1 MDMQKKQPENTSI
14 VFYWVENLVGTGPRF
29 LFNML
34 LSVFGG
40 LMYSV
45 GTWDYPIMLAIFGVL
60 SPLIFT
66 LCLYSLIRSMLESPD
81 NPFPKV
87 FRSQRSNSAF
97 MFLDMLIIIGMAILI
112 QTNIIDYL
120 FFRILQTIIF
130 PALLVFMLRVLYVNI
145 GNDGGDTDKMN

>member
-29 LFNML
+29 LFNIL
-34 LSVFGG
+34 LSVLGG
-40 LMYSV
+40 LIYSV
-45 GTWDYPIMLAIFGVL
+45 GVWDYPIMLAIFGVL

-66 LCLYSLIRSMLESPD
+66 LCLYSLIRSMLEGPD

-112 QTNIIDYL
+112 QTDIIDYL
-120 FFRILQTIIF
+120 FFRILQTVIF
-130 PALLVFMLRVLYVNI
+130 PALLIFMLRVLYVNI
-145 GNDGGDTDKMN
+145 GNGPDNSSQKN